1 MKNAWS
7 GKKIYAKWC
16 SDFNVGDALNPILV
30 KEISGVYPNPIKGQA
45 SNVSGEVFVVIGSVL
60 GWMTDSNDTVW
71 GAGFI
76 SSKEKLRV
84 PPRKICAVRGP
95 LTRGRLIEQGVD
107 CPEVYGDPALL
118 LPRFYNPAVAK
129 THTLG
134 IIPHY
139 IDQGSEHL
147 QRFKDDP
154 GVLIIDVTSNYRKFV
169 QQIKS
174 CERIASSSLH
184 GIILADAYGV
194 PATWIE
200 LSDKVD
206 GDGFKFR
213 DYFLSVGRE
222 DKEPLIVDSETT
234 LDDIHGRF
242 YDYSINIDL
251 DKLLQACPFR
261 NA

>member
-1 MKNAWS
+1 M
-7 GKKIYAKWC
+7 
-16 SDFNVGDALNPILV
+16 
-30 KEISGVYPNPIKGQA
+30 
-45 SNVSGEVFVVIGSVL
+45 
-60 GWMTDSNDTVW
+60 
-71 GAGFI
+71 
-76 SSKEKLRV
+76 

-95 LTRGRLIEQGVD
+95 LTRARLIEQGVD

-118 LPRFYNPAVAK
+118 LPRFYNPSVAK
-129 THTLG
+129 THKIG

-147 QRFKDDP
+147 ERFTGDP
-154 GVLIIDVTSNYRKFV
+154 AVLLIDVTNGYRKFV

-194 PATWIE
+194 PSTWIE

-222 DKEPLIVDSETT
+222 DKEPLVVSSETK
-234 LDDIHGRF
+234 LDDILDRF
-242 YDYSINIDL
+242 YDYRIHIDL

-261 NA
+261 SV